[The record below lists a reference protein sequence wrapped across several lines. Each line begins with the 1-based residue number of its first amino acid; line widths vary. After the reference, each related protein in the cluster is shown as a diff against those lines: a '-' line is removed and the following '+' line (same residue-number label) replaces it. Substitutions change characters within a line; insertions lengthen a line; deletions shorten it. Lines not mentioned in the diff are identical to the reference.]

1 MPEYSLPVVVRP
13 DTVAVLA
20 KKSVIVPAVETL
32 AYFVL
37 KSVVVVRPVTT
48 TSSEFTLVAE
58 TEPVSTAVEFKVPYT
73 VAPVPSVSN
82 FFTLS

>member
-1 MPEYSLPVVVRP
+1 MVKP

-48 TSSEFTLVAE
+48 TSSASKLSASTLVA
-58 TEPVSTAVEFKVPYT
+58 STVVASNSPCT
-73 VAPVPSVSN
+73 VAPIPVVSN
-82 FFTLS
+82 FLELS